1 MKCPTCATE
10 NLVMSER
17 QGIEIDYC
25 PVCRGVWLDRG
36 ELDKIIEKVLS
47 SEKANQQAVP
57 PPAGFGQVQQPPP
70 SSFGH
75 VPHTPP
81 PPPPPSSFG
90 HTHHDHHKHHYD
102 HGYHKHHKKHKKD
115 HWLDDLF
122 D

>member
-36 ELDKIIEKVLS
+36 ELDKIIDRVI
-47 SEKANQQAVP
+47 SEGRSTQQAPPPTGFGHVP
-57 PPAGFGQVQQPPP
+57 PPPPAS

-75 VPHTPP
+75 MDYK
-81 PPPPPSSFG
+81 
-90 HTHHDHHKHHYD
+90 HHDHHKHHYG
-102 HGYHKHHKKHKKD
+102 HHKHHKHHKKD
-115 HWLDDLF
+115 HWFDDLF